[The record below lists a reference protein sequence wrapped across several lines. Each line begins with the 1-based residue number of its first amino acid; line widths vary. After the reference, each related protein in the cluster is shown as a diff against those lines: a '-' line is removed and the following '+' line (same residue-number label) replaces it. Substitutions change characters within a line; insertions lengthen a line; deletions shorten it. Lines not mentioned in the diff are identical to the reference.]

1 MQHSLFYAFL
11 FFIVLFGLGDAVSTA
26 EEEDDLLNQYNH
38 LFTAVF
44 VDQPLAS
51 PKSANFKYS
60 EDNNKEYLNL
70 WCLL

>member
-26 EEEDDLLNQYNH
+26 EEEDDLLNQFNH

-44 VDQPLAS
+44 VDQPLDS
-51 PKSANFKYS
+51 PKSAYFKYS
-60 EDNNKEYLNL
+60 EDKNRDYLN
-70 WCLL
+70 